1 MSARRL
7 PGVKAAIMCCV
18 LLTSCSPAQDG
29 GPVVLAAASMQEGL
43 SAAADSWATTHGQ
56 PPPILSFASSAAVA
70 RQVDEGAPADL
81 VVIADDRWIDW
92 LVSRD
97 VLAGTP
103 VSLVSNALVV
113 VAPLGV
119 ETPESLVA
127 FANDKDAGRLAIA
140 EPSSVPAGHFAK
152 AALQTMGLWDALST
166 RLAPG
171 DNVRASLA
179 LVERG
184 EATMGIVYASDAAAS
199 DRVQVVE
206 QIAPEMHPPIIYY
219 AARVSGAQ
227 HESAQDF
234 LDYLTSPQGRQII
247 VERGFTLP

>member
-1 MSARRL
+1 M
-7 PGVKAAIMCCV
+7 
-18 LLTSCSPAQDG
+18 
-29 GPVVLAAASMQEGL
+29 
-43 SAAADSWATTHGQ
+43 
-56 PPPILSFASSAAVA
+56 A

-113 VAPLGV
+113 VAPLGM

-127 FANDKDAGRLAIA
+127 FADDKGAGRLAIA
-140 EPSSVPAGHFAK
+140 EPGSVPAGHFAK